1 MKKNDSPSRRLLANG
16 GQILYWIAF
25 AYCVVLGK
33 GVPQWLKA
41 LAWVGAAFFVVRMVW
56 SIVNTRRQKAKNRGK
71 TTY

>member
-1 MKKNDSPSRRLLANG
+1 MKKNESPQRKLLANG

-33 GVPQWLKA
+33 GVPQWLKT
-41 LAWVGAAFFVVRMVW
+41 LAWVGAGFFVVRMVW
-56 SIVNTRRQKAKNRGK
+56 SIVTTRTQKKKNRGK